1 MTDIASPDTGTSAP
15 AAREL
20 VYRHRLVTRIT
31 HWVNALCFTL
41 LLMSG
46 LQILNAHPSLY
57 WGEFGAADDRAFI
70 EFFAARPEGRD
81 GEIKGFTR
89 VGPMTFEPT
98 GRFGVSRD
106 SDGDVRVI
114 AMPGWAPIPSNRDL
128 ATGQRWHFFFAW
140 LFVAN
145 GLVFV
150 AASLLNGHLRRDLL
164 PERRELG
171 PSHVLHDIWNHVRLR
186 LPKGEA
192 AKRYNVLQKVAYLG
206 VGLLL
211 IVMVLTGLTMSP
223 GMNASMPW
231 MLDLFGGRQSART
244 IHFLAATGTVAFVV
258 IHLAMVLLA
267 GPVNEIRSMITGR
280 FVVPPEDKP

>member
-1 MTDIASPDTGTSAP
+1 SPTPGTIPPQPQAPRRAPPHCPTDSFLA
-15 AAREL
+15 AARG
-20 VYRHRLVTRIT
+20 VSMRLYSQKRETT
-31 HWVNALCFTL
+31 
-41 LLMSG
+41 G
-46 LQILNAHPSLY
+46 L
-57 WGEFGAADDRAFI
+57 
-70 EFFAARPEGRD
+70 
-81 GEIKGFTR
+81 
-89 VGPMTFEPT
+89 
-98 GRFGVSRD
+98 FGVSRD

-114 AMPGWAPIPSNRDL
+114 AMPGWATIPSNRDL
-128 ATGQRWHFFFAW
+128 ATGRRWHFFFAW

-231 MLDLFGGRQSART
+231 M
-244 IHFLAATGTVAFVV
+244 
-258 IHLAMVLLA
+258 
-267 GPVNEIRSMITGR
+267 
-280 FVVPPEDKP
+280 